1 MSSQVSPTLARE
13 FLFQSGVLVRTRQ
26 KKLLQSVAGLPFHLA
41 LSVNPDTLL
50 EDHLKVQHG
59 LAMSDIHRDVSAAQV
74 VADTQNR
81 LLDDADLTR
90 LRTGYQDSL
99 RAMR

>member
-1 MSSQVSPTLARE
+1 MY
-13 FLFQSGVLVRTRQ
+13 
-26 KKLLQSVAGLPFHLA
+26 
-41 LSVNPDTLL
+41 
-50 EDHLKVQHG
+50 HLKVQHG